1 MMGFKPVMVT
11 NMVAKFWLVLLGLAF
26 LVSCSDA
33 PKQIRFS
40 GDTMGT
46 TYNVTLFSKDP
57 RHSQAEIQKKVET
70 VLAQVN
76 AQMST
81 YDPESE
87 LSRFNQHDS
96 TQPVV
101 ISRALERVI
110 RRALEISAQT
120 EGLLDV
126 TVGPLVNLWGF
137 GPQAKPE
144 QVPRQDELNEVR
156 AYVGYDK
163 LTLAN
168 HQLTKSHPQVYVDL
182 STIAKGYGVDR
193 VAYLLND
200 LDITQYLVE
209 IGGEIRT
216 RGGKPNGKPW
226 RLAVEKPVSTER
238 SVQEVVSFN
247 EGALATSGDYRNFYE
262 ENGRRY
268 SHIINPLTAEPIQ
281 HNLVSVSVY
290 ADDCMS
296 ADAYATA
303 LLVMGPEQAKAFV
316 TKYQIE
322 TMLVLK
328 TDDGFEEWVTP
339 GFEKLLSDE

>member
-1 MMGFKPVMVT
+1 MKYSVL
-11 NMVAKFWLVLLGLAF
+11 AKAWLVLIGLAF

-33 PKQIRFS
+33 PKQIAFS
-40 GDTMGT
+40 GVTMGT
-46 TYNVTLFSKDP
+46 TYSITLFSKDP
-57 RHSQAEIQKKVET
+57 RHTETEIRKKVET

-87 LSRFNQHDS
+87 LSRFNQHQS
-96 TQPVV
+96 TDPVV
-101 ISRALERVI
+101 ISRALERVVT
-110 RRALEISAQT
+110 RALEVSEQT
-120 EGLLDV
+120 GGLLDV

-137 GPQAKPE
+137 GPQGKPE
-144 QVPRQDELNEVR
+144 EIPTEAELKAVDEF
-156 AYVGYDK
+156 VGYRK
-163 LTLAN
+163 LSIEN
-168 HQLTKSHPQVYVDL
+168 HQLSKAHPKVYVDL

-193 VAYLLND
+193 VAYLLED

-209 IGGEIRT
+209 IGGEIRAK
-216 RGGKPNGKPW
+216 GGKPDGRPW

-238 SVQEVVSFN
+238 SVQEIVSFN

-290 ADDCMS
+290 TDDCMS

-303 LLVMGPEQAKAFV
+303 LLVMGPEQAKQFA
-316 TKYQIE
+316 TQQQLA
-322 TMLVLK
+322 TMLVVK
-328 TDDGFEEWVTP
+328 TDDGFKEWMSP
-339 GFEKLLSDE
+339 GFEKLVADK